1 MADLR
6 PGLRNILDT
15 VAKKT
20 IRSVSWSV
28 TDTVIVQTCE
38 DNNNIPAEEAY
49 SHLLQLEGLNL
60 IKIGVKASGAD
71 FRMISITKEGLE
83 ESSENQQL

>member
-1 MADLR
+1 MAGLR
-6 PGLRNILDT
+6 LGLRNILDT

-20 IRSVSWSV
+20 NRSVSWSV
-28 TDTVIVQTCE
+28 TDTVIVRACE
-38 DNNNIPAEEAY
+38 DNNTIPAEEAY

-83 ESSENQQL
+83 ESSKNQQL

>member
-20 IRSVSWSV
+20 NRSVSWSV
-28 TDTVIVQTCE
+28 TDTVIVQACE

-49 SHLLQLEGLNL
+49 SLYC
-60 IKIGVKASGAD
+60 SWRD
-71 FRMISITKEGLE
+71 
-83 ESSENQQL
+83 

>member
-1 MADLR
+1 MAELL

-20 IRSVSWSV
+20 NRSVSWSV
-28 TDTVIVQTCE
+28 TDTVIVQACE
-38 DNNNIPAEEAY
+38 DNNIPAEEAY

-60 IKIGVKASGAD
+60 IKIGVKASGAN

-83 ESSENQQL
+83 ESSKS

>member
-1 MADLR
+1 MAELR

-20 IRSVSWSV
+20 NRSVSWSV
-28 TDTVIVQTCE
+28 TNTVIVQAYE

-49 SHLLQLEGLNL
+49 SYLLQLERLNL
-60 IKIGVKASGAD
+60 IKIGVKASDAY

-83 ESSENQQL
+83 ESSKNQQF

>member
-1 MADLR
+1 MAELL

-20 IRSVSWSV
+20 NRSVSWSV
-28 TDTVIVQTCE
+28 TDTVIVQDCE
-38 DNNNIPAEEAY
+38 DNNIPAEEAY

-60 IKIGVKASGAD
+60 IKIGVKASGAN

-83 ESSENQQL
+83 ESSKS

>member
-1 MADLR
+1 MAGLR
-6 PGLRNILDT
+6 LGLRNILDT

-20 IRSVSWSV
+20 KLSVSWSV
-28 TDTVIVQTCE
+28 TDTVIVQACE
-38 DNNNIPAEEAY
+38 DNNTIPAEEAY

-83 ESSENQQL
+83 ESTKNQQL